1 MVRRSLGRGLGN
13 LIPDEDST
21 VKKATAKSTRAKS
34 STAKSSASK
43 TAAKDKDAKATAKAS
58 AKSTATK
65 SASTKVTTSKA
76 ATNTTSKTT
85 TSKETATK
93 ATTVKEKKLVKK
105 PEPKLSNANLKA
117 IDTEKKVTK
126 LEDKTTAKNPVKK
139 EKASDRKVV
148 KKKEEEKQTIVE
160 TVIKSD
166 TYLRVSDIEPNRN
179 QPRKH
184 FDKEALEELAASI
197 KNYGLIQPI
206 IVQKRD
212 GYYEII
218 AGERRWRAAKIA
230 KIKEVPVIIKD
241 YTEREIMEIALI
253 ENIQRED
260 LNPIEEA
267 ESYNRLI
274 EEYDLLQE
282 ELAQRLSK
290 SRSAITNSLRL
301 LKLSDKVR
309 ELVVTAQLSGGHARA
324 LIPVEDET
332 LQLSLAMEIVN
343 NKLSVRDTERLVK
356 RALNKKP
363 AKEVI
368 VDDVTE
374 IVYKNME
381 NKLKDILATKVNI
394 IRKKNGK
401 GKIEIDYYSQEELDR
416 IMDIIQR

>member
-1 MVRRSLGRGLGN
+1 MARTGLGRGLGN
-13 LIPDEDST
+13 LIPDDDST
-21 VKKATAKSTRAKS
+21 VKKSTAKSTRAKS
-34 STAKSSASK
+34 STTKSS
-43 TAAKDKDAKATAKAS
+43 
-58 AKSTATK
+58 ST
-65 SASTKVTTSKA
+65 
-76 ATNTTSKTT
+76 KTT
-85 TSKETATK
+85 TAKEKATKATTAKEKATKATTAKEKATKATTANEKTTK

-117 IDTEKKVTK
+117 IDSEKKVTK

-139 EKASDRKVV
+139 EKASERKVV
-148 KKKEEEKQTIVE
+148 KKKEEESKTVVE

>member
-1 MVRRSLGRGLGN
+1 MARTGLGRGLGN
-13 LIPDEDST
+13 LIPDDDST
-21 VKKATAKSTRAKS
+21 VKKSTAKSTRVKS
-34 STAKSSASK
+34 ST
-43 TAAKDKDAKATAKAS
+43 T
-58 AKSTATK
+58 KST
-65 SASTKVTTSKA
+65 ST
-76 ATNTTSKTT
+76 KTT
-85 TSKETATK
+85 TAKEKATKTTTAKEKATKATTAKEKATKATTAKEKATKATTAKEKEIK

-105 PEPKLSNANLKA
+105 LEPKLSNANLKA
-117 IDTEKKVTK
+117 IDSEKKVTK

-139 EKASDRKVV
+139 EKASERKVV
-148 KKKEEEKQTIVE
+148 KKKEEESKTVVE